1 MALVQTAQAMLCKEQ
16 PVPMGFLEKM
26 KEKFPDLPSVEEMA
40 ADEDLMKFME
50 PTKTGRKKK
59 TPEERRGQY
68 DEHKCDARIWN
79 SAAYDNIQCS
89 RKKILVDGELKCF
102 CKMHQTL
109 VGDKGDGGW
118 WLGKITEP
126 RPEEPMG
133 PPGKNPHL
141 HVWNTDKD
149 GNLVEKA
156 GKAKKAPAKKKKEK
170 KASEEMTLDELRA
183 LLAQKQRIEDLKEK
197 EEEEEEGQ
205 EEKEEDDGVETVI
218 VDGVEYQLNREDKIV
233 IDPEDMEIMG
243 TWNAEE
249 GKIDFE
255 DEEAEKKHQER
266 V

>member
-1 MALVQTAQAMLCKEQ
+1 
-16 PVPMGFLEKM
+16 MGFLKAL
-26 KEKFPDLPSVEEMA
+26 KEKFPEVPDPETIA
-40 ADEDLMKFME
+40 ADEDLMKFLE
-50 PTKTGRKKK
+50 PTKTGRKKM

-68 DEHKCDARIWN
+68 DEHKCDARIWK
-79 SAAYDNIQCS
+79 SAGKGMGYDNIQCNN
-89 RKKILVDGELKCF
+89 KKILVDGELKCF
-102 CKMHQTL
+102 CKKHQAF
-109 VGDKGDGGW
+109 VGDNGDFGW

-126 RPEEPMG
+126 RPEEPVG
-133 PPGKNPHL
+133 PPSRPRL

-156 GKAKKAPAKKKKEK
+156 KKTKKTPTKKKKEK

-197 EEEEEEGQ
+197 EEEEGQ
-205 EEKEEDDGVETVI
+205 EEKEDDGVETVI